1 MSEENLD
8 LSRRDLLRNI
18 GISVTLTTAGAS
30 AVSAQD
36 AGHVHHAVSE
46 EKSRGPYKPK
56 CFNAHEYATLR
67 RLSELIMPADE
78 RSKSAVEAGA
88 PEFIDL
94 LASNNEELAHIYTG
108 GIAWL
113 DQEMNRRY
121 SSTFVDAKPEQQTSL
136 LDLIAYRKNES
147 AELGP
152 GIRFFAWVRNMVVD
166 AYFTSKIGMDYLG
179 FQGNGA
185 MAHFSVPAEA
195 VEYALKRS
203 PLG

>member
-8 LSRRDLLRNI
+8 LSRRELLRNI
-18 GISVTLTTAGAS
+18 GISVTLSTAGAN
-30 AVSAQD
+30 VVTAQD

-46 EKSRGPYKPK
+46 EKARGPYKPK
-56 CFNAHEYATLR
+56 CFNAHEYATLT
-67 RLSELIMPADE
+67 RLSDLIMPADE
-78 RSKSAVEAGA
+78 HSKSAVEAGA
-88 PEFIDL
+88 PEFIDV
-94 LASNNEELAHIYTG
+94 LASNNEELANIYTG
-108 GIAWL
+108 GISWL
-113 DQEMNRRY
+113 DQEMTRRHQ
-121 SSTFVDAKPEQQTSL
+121 STFMEAKPEQQTAL

-147 AELGP
+147 PELGP

-185 MAHFSVPAEA
+185 MSHFSVPAEA

-203 PLG
+203 PVR